1 MRLPLFSAAV
11 LGVSLLMLPAP
22 SSAASFGGLSGALPA
37 QAQAQA
43 QSVDGALVQK
53 VRYRGRRHHGGHRR
67 GHRGGSDAG
76 AVAAGA
82 IIGMAL
88 GAIIANQAAQR
99 NRSVEW
105 CMHRYRSY
113 NPRTGTWI
121 DYHGRIR
128 YCP

>member
-11 LGVSLLMLPAP
+11 LGASLLMLPAP
-22 SSAASFGGLSGALPA
+22 ASAAQFGGLANALP
-37 QAQAQA
+37 AQA

-53 VRYRGRRHHGGHRR
+53 VRYRGRRHYR
-67 GHRGGSDAG
+67 GHRGSDAG

-82 IIGMAL
+82 IMGLAI
-88 GAIIANQAAQR
+88 GAIIASQAAQH

-105 CMHRYRSY
+105 CMRRYRSY
-113 NPRTGTWI
+113 DPRTGTWI
-121 DYHGRIR
+121 DYHGRVR

>member
-1 MRLPLFSAAV
+1 M
-11 LGVSLLMLPAP
+11 
-22 SSAASFGGLSGALPA
+22 
-37 QAQAQA
+37 
-43 QSVDGALVQK
+43 QK
-53 VRYRGRRHHGGHRR
+53 VRYRGRRYH
-67 GHRGGSDAG
+67 GHRGGNNAG

-82 IIGMAL
+82 IMGIAI
-88 GAIIANQAAQR
+88 GAIIANQAAQH

-113 NPRTGTWI
+113 NPRTGTWV